1 MEKIKLDLFDIFS
14 FILPGS
20 FLLLSIYLIINNQN
34 DLVEFLISTTS
45 DMNFS
50 TTIIFIIS
58 SYICG
63 FLGQYLGYEVFKI
76 LSTKI
81 WKKRMIGETSF
92 GKMEND
98 IVQIRHFSPNNF
110 SALHRWL
117 ALRGMCYGMFQALIF
132 FQVVLLI
139 RTFQFGTWSNQR
151 IVLLIVFAILTVLF
165 LRRAVTFH
173 EWAKKTIKYSMENMK
188 DFRS

>member
-20 FLLLSIYLIINNQN
+20 FLLLSIYLIINTQT
-34 DLVEFLISTTS
+34 DLIEFLISTIS
-45 DMNFS
+45 NMNFS
-50 TTIIFIIS
+50 TTMIAIIA

-63 FLGQYLGYEVFKI
+63 FLGQYLGYEVFKV

-81 WKKRMIGETSF
+81 WKTRMTGETSF
-92 GKMEND
+92 GKMENK

-110 SALHRWL
+110 TALHRWL
-117 ALRGMCYGMFQALIF
+117 ALRGMCYGMFQALVF
-132 FQVVLLI
+132 FEIILLI
-139 RTFQFGTWSNQR
+139 RTFQFGTWTNQR
-151 IVLLIVFAILTVLF
+151 IVFLIVVSILATLF

-173 EWAKKTIKYSMENMK
+173 EWAKRTIKYSMENMNN
-188 DFRS
+188 FRS

>member
-14 FILPGS
+14 YILPGS
-20 FLLLSIYLIINNQN
+20 FLLLSIYLIINSQT
-34 DLVEFLISTTS
+34 DLVDFLISTIS
-45 DMNFS
+45 KMNFS
-50 TTIIFIIS
+50 TTMIAIIA

-81 WKKRMIGETSF
+81 WKTRMNGETSF
-92 GKMEND
+92 GKMENE

-110 SALHRWL
+110 IALHRWL
-117 ALRGMCYGMFQALIF
+117 AIRGMCYGMFQALILF
-132 FQVVLLI
+132 EIILII
-139 RTFQFGTWSNQR
+139 RTVQFSTWTNQR
-151 IVLLIVFAILTVLF
+151 IVLLITLTFLAVLF

-173 EWAKKTIKYSMENMK
+173 EWAKRTIKYSMQYMN
-188 DFRS
+188 DFKS